1 MHIYTMLIGNTMNF
15 CPSQRLFQIGQS
27 CMDYAENY
35 TSVYQDEA
43 QSAHWSHEQVTLFS
57 IVAYFRCHT
66 CNEVAHDSLVFVTD
80 DKKHDSHA
88 VQHFV
93 LLGNQYL
100 KGKHKLII
108 EREIHFSDGAASQFK
123 SKTPFADVAH
133 CIEDFGFHIE
143 KHFLGTRHG
152 KGPCDGEFGVVER
165 TASNSVLTRKAFIRS
180 TEEFYDF
187 SRKCLSKPQDENAEN
202 LCHHARRTVFHVK
215 EKDINRNR
223 PDRTNVKPIPETRKV
238 HAVRLGKDLTL
249 EKRALGCFL

>member
-1 MHIYTMLIGNTMNF
+1 M
-15 CPSQRLFQIGQS
+15 
-27 CMDYAENY
+27 
-35 TSVYQDEA
+35 
-43 QSAHWSHEQVTLFS
+43 
-57 IVAYFRCHT
+57 
-66 CNEVAHDSLVFVTD
+66 
-80 DKKHDSHA
+80 
-88 VQHFV
+88 QHFV
-93 LLGNQYL
+93 SLVNQYL
-100 KGKHKLII
+100 KEKHKLTI

-143 KHFLGTRHG
+143 KHFLGTQHG